1 MSHDHGY
8 LGGFDRRTFLKT
20 SLGAATAIG
29 APGLGLRAAFAQDGT
44 KPGEPKKRIRSSKAQ
59 GFGKAK
65 HVIVLYM
72 RGGASHLDTFDPK
85 PGQATG
91 GPFKAIETSAPGM
104 KISEHLPRLAKN
116 GHRFS
121 IVRSMNSREGSHE
134 RAMYQNTTGYIPAG
148 PVRHPDFGAIV
159 ASECG
164 KRDFDLPSFVSVGGG
179 TVNGGGFLGV
189 EFAPFVVNNP
199 GALPEN
205 LSYPK
210 GVDGKRFKRRWDLL
224 RGIEKTFGKG
234 RSPALINGHKN
245 MIEKASKF
253 MHSPRLKAFDVMQEK
268 DVDRKRYGDN
278 RFGKGVLVARRLV
291 EVGVP
296 FVQVNL
302 GGWDTHRNN
311 FESVQRL
318 SGMVD
323 PAFSSLLEDLDDRKL
338 LDETLI
344 LWIGDFGR
352 TPKINANNG
361 RDHYPRAWSFA
372 MAGGGIKGGR
382 VHGATNADGTQVAKD
397 EVKPVDLFA
406 TMSHCLGLE
415 RGKENFSSA
424 GRPISLVDVKGKLL
438 TDLVS

>member
-1 MSHDHGY
+1 MSDDHVNC
-8 LGGFDRRTFLKT
+8 GGFDRRTFLKT

-29 APGLGLRAAFAQDGT
+29 APGLGLRVAFGQDT
-44 KPGEPKKRIRSSKAQ
+44 EEKPKKIKSSRSK

-91 GPFKAIETSAPGM
+91 GPFKALQTKASGM
-104 KISEHLPRLAKN
+104 KISEHLPRLAEN

-134 RAMYQNTTGYIPAG
+134 RAMYQNTTGYLPAG
-148 PVRHPDFGAIV
+148 PVRHPDFGALV

-164 KRDFDLPSFVSVGGG
+164 KKDFDLPSFVSLGGG

-189 EFAPFVVNNP
+189 EFAPFVVGNP

-205 LSYPK
+205 LAYPK
-210 GVDGKRFKRRWDLL
+210 GVDGKRFRRRWDLL
-224 RGIEKTFGKG
+224 KGIEKTFGKG
-234 RSPALINGHKN
+234 RSPSLIKGHKN

-268 DVDRKRYGDN
+268 DDVRKRYGDN

-311 FESVQRL
+311 FDSVKRL
-318 SGMVD
+318 SGVFD
-323 PAFSSLLEDLDDRKL
+323 PAFASLLEDLDDRKL

-372 MAGGGIKGGR
+372 MAGGGIQGGR
-382 VHGATNADGTQVAKD
+382 VIGATNANGTRVAKD
-397 EVKPVDLFA
+397 EVLPRDLFA
-406 TMSHCLGLE
+406 TMGHCLGLDST
-415 RGKENFSSA
+415 KENFSSA
-424 GRPISLVDVKGKLL
+424 GRPITVVDQKGKLIK
-438 TDLVS
+438 DLVN